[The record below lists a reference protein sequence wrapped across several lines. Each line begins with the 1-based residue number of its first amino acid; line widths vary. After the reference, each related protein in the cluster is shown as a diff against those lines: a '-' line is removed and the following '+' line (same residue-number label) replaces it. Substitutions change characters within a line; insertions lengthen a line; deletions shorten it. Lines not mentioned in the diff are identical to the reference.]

1 MRISRI
7 DSLAELSPRAWN
19 ALRGTDN
26 PFLRYEFLA
35 ALENHGCVGDDTG
48 WIPHFLTAE
57 HDDTLIGAVPAYVK
71 YHSFG
76 EFVFDWAWAQAYQN
90 SGRPYYPKLVVA
102 IPFTPITGARV
113 LTADLPDSDKIA
125 EALVQATLDH
135 ARAMGVSSLHWLF
148 INDHDTPRLE
158 RHGLMRRSGCQ
169 FHWSN
174 PGYRDFEDFLAG
186 LSSEKRKKIRRERR
200 HVEEADIEFEILRG
214 TEIDEAQWSAYYGF
228 YQDTF
233 WKKGHTGPLT
243 YDFHRALGTDMPEN
257 VILIM
262 ARHGGRYVAGAFFLR
277 SHDTLYGRHWG
288 CAGEF
293 HSLHFE
299 ACYYR
304 AIDYC
309 IAEGLPRFE
318 AGAQGE
324 HKISRGF
331 MPTPTWSAHWI
342 QDRRFGAAIK
352 DFLHRE
358 DKSISAYI
366 DEARRHSPYKA
377 GTWPEPG
384 AALRREHRSTA

>member
-19 ALRGTDN
+19 ALQGTDN

-35 ALENHGCVGDDTG
+35 ALENHGCVGEDTG

-57 HDDTLIGAVPAYVK
+57 RDDTLIGAVPAYIK

-76 EFVFDWAWAQAYQN
+76 EFVFDWAWASAYQN

-102 IPFTPITGARV
+102 VPFTPITGPRI
-113 LTADLPDSDKIA
+113 LTAQASDSDKIA
-125 EALVQATLDH
+125 EALIQGTLDH
-135 ARAMGVSSLHWLF
+135 ARDLGVSSLHWLF
-148 INDHDTPRLE
+148 INDRDAPRLE
-158 RHGLMRRSGCQ
+158 KHGLMRRSGCQ

-174 PGYRDFEDFLAG
+174 PGYGDFADFLAG
-186 LSSEKRKKIRRERR
+186 MSSEKRKKIKRERR
-200 HVEEADIEFEILRG
+200 HVAEAGIEFEILSG
-214 TEIDEAQWSAYYGF
+214 AEIQESHWSAYYDF

-233 WKKGHTGPLT
+233 WKKGNAGPLT
-243 YDFHRALGTDMPEN
+243 YGFYMALGRDMPDN
-257 VILIM
+257 TLLIM
-262 ARHGGRYVAGAFFLR
+262 ARHNGRYVAGASFLR
-277 SHDTLYGRHWG
+277 GRDTLYGRHWG
-288 CAGEF
+288 CAEEF

-299 ACYYR
+299 TCYYQ

-309 IAEGLPRFE
+309 IAQGLPRFE

-358 DKSISAYI
+358 DKAVCDYI
-366 DEARRHSPYKA
+366 HEARRHSPYKTGA
-377 GTWPEPG
+377 WPQPG
-384 AALRREHRSTA
+384 AVPGEDRRTTA